1 MRSYTPPPDKS
12 MTIRALLL
20 AAIADGSTRIGNPL
34 RCEDT
39 EAALRCLQALGV
51 KFHREGDD
59 FIVEGRGLKGLR
71 NPGGALD
78 AGESGALARLLAGI
92 LAGQDFPSVITGRGS
107 LLKRP
112 MEGLAGALKKLGAKA
127 GTEKGRLPLSIKPA
141 ALKGSKISGVESAQ
155 VKSALL
161 LAGLYAKGPLEI
173 REKTPSRDHTER
185 LFALMGGRLI
195 NRGPLLKLEPG
206 PLTAR
211 PFTVPGDISSAA
223 PFIAAAL
230 LSGRELKINSCG
242 LNPARLGFIT
252 ALRKMGAVINLKAAA
267 AFPEPYGEIEVLPS
281 ALSASGG
288 PAWLFGGKARSFT
301 AAEIPAMIDE
311 VPLLALLAARARGV
325 TVIAGIESL
334 RAKES
339 DRIESALALLASV
352 GVKAVYKNGAMRIT
366 GRPSFS
372 AVKPAET
379 FGDHRIAMAA
389 AAAAL
394 VCPGL
399 AIKNPGCVNK
409 SYPGFWKDFKKVF
422 SFSFS

>member
-1 MRSYTPPPDKS
+1 MKSYTPPPDKS
-12 MTIRALLL
+12 ITIRALLL
-20 AAIADGSTRIGNPL
+20 AAIAGGSARIENPL

-39 EAALRCLQALGV
+39 VAALRCLQALGV
-51 KFHREGDD
+51 KFHRDGNA
-59 FIVEGRGLKGLR
+59 FTVEGRGLKGLK
-71 NPGGALD
+71 NPGVALD

-112 MEGLAGALKKLGAKA
+112 MEGLAGALKKLGAKV

-141 ALKGSKISGVESAQ
+141 ALKGCKISGVESAQ
-155 VKSALL
+155 IKSALL

-173 REKTPSRDHTER
+173 KEKTPSRDHTER
-185 LFALMGGRLI
+185 LFALMGARLTH
-195 NRGPLLKLEPG
+195 RGPLIKLKPG

-211 PFTVPGDISSAA
+211 PLTVPGDLSSAA

-230 LSGRELKINSCG
+230 LSGRELKITSCG
-242 LNPARLGFIT
+242 LNQTRLGFIA
-252 ALRKMGAVINLKAAA
+252 ALRKMGAVLNLKTVA
-267 AFPEPYGEIEVLPS
+267 AFPEPYGEIAVLPS
-281 ALSASGG
+281 AL
-288 PAWLFGGKARSFT
+288 KARSFT
-301 AAEIPAMIDE
+301 AAETPAMIDE
-311 VPLLALLAARARGV
+311 VPLLALLAARARGI
-325 TVIAGIESL
+325 TVISGIENL
-334 RAKES
+334 RSKES
-339 DRIESALALLASV
+339 DRIESALALLASL
-352 GVKAVYKNGAMRIT
+352 GVKAVYKNGALKIT

-372 AVKPAET
+372 AVKPVET

-399 AIKNPGCVNK
+399 KIRNPGCVNK
-409 SYPGFWKDFKKVF
+409 SYPGFWKDFKKIF